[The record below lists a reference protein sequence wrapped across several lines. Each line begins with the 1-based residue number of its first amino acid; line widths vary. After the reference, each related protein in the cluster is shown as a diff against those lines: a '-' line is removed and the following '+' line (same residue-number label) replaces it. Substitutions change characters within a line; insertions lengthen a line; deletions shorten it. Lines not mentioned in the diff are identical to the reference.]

1 MCHFNT
7 SLTGDLKSHFLSGH
21 EGKKPYKLEICVYRC
36 SLKGRMKKCIN
47 SVRQGKKPF
56 KCEIC
61 EYGCYEKC
69 DKKIHITS
77 AHEKKK
83 IESTE
88 WKVFSHCFIFSI
100 CNIKS
105 ATLQFKETLKLSL
118 LLSLITKVNMQNR
131 STLIV
136 SIHMLIINYF
146 LQMYIIFEIN
156 FYQR

>member
-1 MCHFNT
+1 
-7 SLTGDLKSHFLSGH
+7 
-21 EGKKPYKLEICVYRC
+21 
-36 SLKGRMKKCIN
+36 MKKCVN
-47 SVRQGKKPF
+47 SVHQGKKPF

-88 WKVFSHCFIFSI
+88 WKVISHCFIFSI

-136 SIHMLIINYF
+136 SIHMLIKFIFCKCTLF
-146 LQMYIIFEIN
+146 LKLISIEDNNCCLNNVRKSHQKRGKMQKFWM
-156 FYQR
+156 